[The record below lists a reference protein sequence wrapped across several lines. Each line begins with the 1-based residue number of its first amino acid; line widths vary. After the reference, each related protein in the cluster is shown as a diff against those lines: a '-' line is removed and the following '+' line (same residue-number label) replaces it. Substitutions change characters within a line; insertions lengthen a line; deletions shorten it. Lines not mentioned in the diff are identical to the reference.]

1 MRAKL
6 LFSVAVLTSL
16 AAAVSA
22 QTPAPTAPQTPAGL
36 WQAVDD
42 DTKQPTGWFLIANH
56 DGVYSGIIAKMFLK
70 PGEDP
75 NAVCSECKDDR
86 QNHTWLGLEIIRGMK
101 QDADKPEKYVD
112 GTILDP
118 RDGKV
123 YKANMTVTPDGQ
135 TLVVRGYIG
144 ISLLGK
150 NQYWTRLPDSAM
162 TMLDP
167 SVNPNPAVAAPSSGQ
182 AAAGAQAASRRTRR
196 GARGGSQI
204 APRGVR
210 ACSHKSRLVGGSTDV
225 RFTPRLC
232 CKTILSLEG
241 KNPFLNQSLKMEF

>member
-1 MRAKL
+1 MRARL
-6 LFSVAVLTSL
+6 LIPAAAAALLSL
-16 AAAVSA
+16 AAPLFA
-22 QTPAPTAPQTPAGL
+22 QNPAPAAAQTPAGL

-86 QNHTWLGLEIIRGMK
+86 LNHPWLGLEIIRGMK
-101 QDADKPEKYVD
+101 QDPDKPEKYVD

-123 YKANMTVTPDGQ
+123 YKANMTVAPDGQ
-135 TLVVRGYIG
+135 TLIVRGYIG

-162 TMLDP
+162 SMLDP
-167 SVNPNPAVAAPSSGQ
+167 SVNPNPAVAAPAPANKPAPARKPQ
-182 AAAGAQAASRRTRR
+182 AAAPGA
-196 GARGGSQI
+196 
-204 APRGVR
+204 APAPNSAPQR
-210 ACSHKSRLVGGSTDV
+210 
-225 RFTPRLC
+225 
-232 CKTILSLEG
+232 
-241 KNPFLNQSLKMEF
+241 

>member
-16 AAAVSA
+16 AAPVSA
-22 QTPAPTAPQTPAGL
+22 QIPAPSAPQTPAGL

-42 DTKQPTGWFLIANH
+42 DTKQPTGWFLITDR

-75 NAVCSECKDDR
+75 NAVCSQCKDDR
-86 QNHTWLGLEIIRGMK
+86 LNHTWLGLEIIRGMK
-101 QDADKPEKYVD
+101 QDPDKPEKYED

-167 SVNPNPAVAAPSSGQ
+167 SVNPNPAVAAPATKPAPARKPQ
-182 AAAGAQAASRRTRR
+182 AAAPAPAPGSATR
-196 GARGGSQI
+196 
-204 APRGVR
+204 
-210 ACSHKSRLVGGSTDV
+210 H
-225 RFTPRLC
+225 
-232 CKTILSLEG
+232 
-241 KNPFLNQSLKMEF
+241 